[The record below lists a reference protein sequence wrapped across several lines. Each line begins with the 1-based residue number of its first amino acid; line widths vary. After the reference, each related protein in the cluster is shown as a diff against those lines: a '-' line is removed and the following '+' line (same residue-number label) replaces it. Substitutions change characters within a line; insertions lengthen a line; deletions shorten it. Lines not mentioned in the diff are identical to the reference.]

1 MEKLFVVQRP
11 NGTHIG
17 AYSKKEWAEDEVYK
31 FARWFE
37 GRFGRLPSKTELP
50 SVQCVVVDVRDAGKG
65 MN

>member
-1 MEKLFVVQRP
+1 METLYVVQRP

-17 AYSKKEWAEDEVYK
+17 AYTKKEWAEDEVYK

-37 GRFGRLPSKTELP
+37 RQFKRLPSKDELP
-50 SVQCVVVDVRDAGKG
+50 SVVVTVVDVRDAGKG